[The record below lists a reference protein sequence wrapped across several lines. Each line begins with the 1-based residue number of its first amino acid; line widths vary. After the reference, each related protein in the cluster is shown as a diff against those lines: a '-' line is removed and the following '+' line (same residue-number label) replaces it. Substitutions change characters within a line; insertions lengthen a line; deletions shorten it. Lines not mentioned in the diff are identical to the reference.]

1 LDGAGIPPDRV
12 AEESLSGARISLHSP
27 KRKADMTVVWIIIAV
42 LALLAL
48 FWVFSRRRSRA

>member
-1 LDGAGIPPDRV
+1 
-12 AEESLSGARISLHSP
+12 
-27 KRKADMTVVWIIIAV
+27 MTVVWIIIAV